1 MVTYPSD
8 WTESKLLDH
17 VNLVQGLTYTPENV
31 KPSGTLVLR
40 SSNIQNGTLSLL
52 DNVYVN
58 VNVSEE
64 KMVQH
69 GDILVCVR
77 NGSSALIGKSC
88 ILPRLSNTTFGA
100 FMSILRGDTTGFFA
114 KLFESDI
121 VQEQVRGRSNAT
133 INQIT
138 KKDFQSIEVTVPSE
152 SEQKDIAQTLC
163 CFDAYVANLTE
174 LIEKKR
180 GLRDGAAEDMMSGR
194 TRLRGFTMDWVVY
207 PFSKYF
213 SLLPTNTCSRE
224 QLSDRGQVGDIH
236 YGDVL
241 IKYGNVLSD
250 ADEIPRLKDTSRIKE
265 RSYLQM
271 HDVLIADTAEDE
283 TVGKVVQ
290 VGKVS
295 IPLVGGLHTI
305 ACRPNYETA
314 EGFLGYYMNSSQYH
328 EQLYPYITGIKVS
341 SVSKKSFGETE
352 LCIPAEVEAQKAI
365 VSVLKAMDDEIE
377 ALEAERDKMIQI
389 REGAMDDLLTGR
401 VRLRV

>member
-1 MVTYPSD
+1 MVTYPKD

-64 KMVQH
+64 KMVRS

-100 FMSILRGDTTGFFA
+100 FMSVLRGDTTGFFA

-138 KKDFQSIEVTVPSE
+138 KKDFQSIEVTVPLKL
-152 SEQKDIAQTLC
+152 EQKEIAQTLG
-163 CFDAYVANLTE
+163 CFDAYIADLAE

-180 GLRDGAAEDMMSGR
+180 GIRDGALWDLTRERSRLDGFCNEWVKTTIGSCVEIIQGGTPSTANIDYWNGDIAWVTPSEITKLKGMYIRDSERKISKSG
-194 TRLRGFTMDWVVY
+194 LQNSSAQILPAGAI
-207 PFSKYF
+207 
-213 SLLPTNTCSRE
+213 LLCSRATIGELAIAEKPMATNQGFKNLVCKDGIDNVFMAYLLLTLKEIMISKAIGTTFLEISKTALERIEIVIPELGE
-224 QLSDRGQVGDIH
+224 QQAI
-236 YGDVL
+236 
-241 IKYGNVLSD
+241 
-250 ADEIPRLKDTSRIKE
+250 
-265 RSYLQM
+265 
-271 HDVLIADTAEDE
+271 
-283 TVGKVVQ
+283 
-290 VGKVS
+290 
-295 IPLVGGLHTI
+295 
-305 ACRPNYETA
+305 
-314 EGFLGYYMNSSQYH
+314 
-328 EQLYPYITGIKVS
+328 
-341 SVSKKSFGETE
+341 
-352 LCIPAEVEAQKAI
+352 AEV
-365 VSVLKAMDDEIE
+365 LTAMDEEIE
-377 ALEAERDKMIQI
+377 ALEIARDKMIQI
-389 REGAMDDLLTGR
+389 REGAMDALLTGR
-401 VRLRV
+401 VRLMLREA